1 MGQLHLPHDSGSCT
15 EVLAVT
21 KYNAP
26 PTQSAVLIMSRDIEA
41 ASVATPPPT
50 SSEGV
55 GRGTVSFENVGDA
68 SRKI

>member
-21 KYNAP
+21 KYNPP

-41 ASVATPPPT
+41 ASVATPPHLIGGGG
-50 SSEGV
+50 EGD
-55 GRGTVSFENVGDA
+55 G
-68 SRKI
+68 II

>member
-21 KYNAP
+21 KYNPP

-41 ASVATPPPT
+41 ASVATPPPPPHR
-50 SSEGV
+50 
-55 GRGTVSFENVGDA
+55 RGAVSFENVGDA